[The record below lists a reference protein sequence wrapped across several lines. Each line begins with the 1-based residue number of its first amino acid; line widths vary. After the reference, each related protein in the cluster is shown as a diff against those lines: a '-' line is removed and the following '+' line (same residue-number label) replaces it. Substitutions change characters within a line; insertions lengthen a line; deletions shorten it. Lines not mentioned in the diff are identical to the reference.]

1 MITQI
6 ARKEFKE
13 MLRDGR
19 FRWASGIVFALLL
32 ASIVMG
38 GKHYRDIKRQHDLA
52 HAENREQWLRQP
64 AKNPHSAAHYGI

>member
-19 FRWASGIVFALLL
+19 FRWASG
-32 ASIVMG
+32 
-38 GKHYRDIKRQHDLA
+38 DQHRRRRLK
-52 HAENREQWLRQP
+52 P
-64 AKNPHSAAHYGI
+64 